1 MSARRGIVVAA
12 VSAVA
17 LGAGLAACSGSSGS
31 SSSQGSAPVD
41 VSPPGDIP
49 DSQAFVSFTPS
60 GGGYSIDVP
69 EGWARTDLGAGA
81 SFTERLNSILIATSP
96 AATAPTT
103 ASVRADDIPKV
114 QASTDGSGLKTI
126 STVKRPAGDAVLV
139 KYRARS
145 APDTVTGKRITQDVE
160 RYELWHNGTLATIT
174 LTSPKGADNVD
185 PWRTVTT
192 SFRWL
197 P

>member
-1 MSARRGIVVAA
+1 MSARRGTIAA
-12 VSAVA
+12 VLAVA
-17 LGAGLAACSGSSGS
+17 LGAGLAACGGSSGS
-31 SSSQGSAPVD
+31 SSSQGSAPAD

-49 DSQAFVSFTPS
+49 DSQAFVGFTPVS
-60 GGGYSIDVP
+60 GDYTIDVP
-69 EGWARTDLGAGA
+69 EGWARTDLGTGA
-81 SFTERLNSILIATSP
+81 SFTDKLNSMKVETAA

-103 ASVRADDIPKV
+103 ATVRADDIPKV
-114 QASTDGSGLKTI
+114 RATTDGFELEGI
-126 STVKRPAGDAVLV
+126 STVRRPTGSVVLV
-139 KYRARS
+139 KYQARS
-145 APDTVTGKRITQDVE
+145 APDSVTGKRITQDVE